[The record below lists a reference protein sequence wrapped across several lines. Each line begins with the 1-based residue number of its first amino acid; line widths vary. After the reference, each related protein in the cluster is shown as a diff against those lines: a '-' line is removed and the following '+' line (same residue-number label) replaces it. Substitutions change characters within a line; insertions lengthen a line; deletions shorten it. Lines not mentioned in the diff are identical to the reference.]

1 MSNHSYPPCPYCGS
15 DDVLP
20 FEDEERSQ
28 SDTTLFIIIVL
39 ALALFIGYFLFM
51 ISSYLTFPL
60 IVFVAIII
68 STKLINRQDRERKV
82 EKHIERD
89 YMCIDCSG
97 FFRK

>member
-15 DDVLP
+15 DNVLP
-20 FEDEERSQ
+20 FEDEEQSRS
-28 SDTTLFIIIVL
+28 DPTLFIIIVV
-39 ALALFIGYFLFM
+39 ALALIIGYFLFM

-68 STKLINRQDRERKV
+68 STKLINKQDREKKV
-82 EKHIERD
+82 ENHIERD

>member
-15 DDVLP
+15 DNVLP

-28 SDTTLFIIIVL
+28 GDATLFIIIVL
-39 ALALFIGYFLFM
+39 ALALIIGYFLFM

-68 STKLINRQDRERKV
+68 STKLINRQERDRKV
-82 EKHIERD
+82 EKKIERD
-89 YMCIDCSG
+89 YMCVDCSG

>member
-15 DDVLP
+15 DNVLP

-28 SDTTLFIIIVL
+28 SDTTLFIIIVM

-51 ISSYLTFPL
+51 VSTYLTFPL

-68 STKLINRQDRERKV
+68 STKLINRQEKERKV

-89 YMCIDCSG
+89 YMCVDCSG

>member
-1 MSNHSYPPCPYCGS
+1 MSNHSYPPCPHCGS
-15 DDVLP
+15 DNVLP

-28 SDTTLFIIIVL
+28 SDATLFIIIVL

-68 STKLINRQDRERKV
+68 STKLINKQERERKV
-82 EKHIERD
+82 EVQIEKD
-89 YMCIDCSG
+89 YMCVDCSG

>member
-15 DDVLP
+15 DNVLP

-28 SDTTLFIIIVL
+28 SDATLFIIIVL
-39 ALALFIGYFLFM
+39 ALALIIGYFLFM

-68 STKLINRQDRERKV
+68 STKLINRQERERKV
-82 EKHIERD
+82 EVHIEKD
-89 YMCIDCSG
+89 YMCVDCSG